1 MAGPVL
7 VYLPTILGV
16 SGSVT
21 RPSRTTAL
29 VREIVGRIAEI
40 SGATAST
47 IELVDDAPH
56 LFSALRPDQLSGRAR
71 DIVDAVQAA
80 DLLVI
85 GTPVYRASYTGAL
98 KHLFDLVH
106 HRHFASKPIV
116 LCATG
121 GSLLHGLV
129 TEHELRPLFGF
140 LNALTLPTTVY
151 AVESD
156 FADYAIA
163 SGKVR
168 DRIARAADEA
178 AFHIARRFPRRHDE
192 PVSDLASTDA

>member
-1 MAGPVL
+1 MTKLSIV
-7 VYLPTILGV
+7 GV

-29 VREIVGRIAEI
+29 VQAVLERIQAR
-40 SGATAST
+40 SGLDTRL
-47 IELVDDAPH
+47 IELVDAAPH
-56 LFSALRPDQLSGRAR
+56 LFTALTWDKLAGESKAL
-71 DIVDAVQAA
+71 VDAVEEA

-106 HRHFASKPIV
+106 HTAFVSKPV
-116 LCATG
+116 LLTATG
-121 GSLLHGLV
+121 GTHLHGLV
-129 TEHELRPLFGF
+129 TEHQLRPLFGF

-156 FADYAIA
+156 FLDYRVNSAKISARIDQAITEA
-163 SGKVR
+163 LR
-168 DRIARAADEA
+168 QLDRRVPESAEQ
-178 AFHIARRFPRRHDE
+178 ARRHSA
-192 PVSDLASTDA
+192 VAVG